1 MSGMKDF
8 LLLQSTWL
16 GVKQDNSSLLRIL
29 SGLEC
34 LWILLY
40 GFLMLDL
47 MGEGD
52 ILLFLIIA
60 PIMAI
65 IMLYPVHLV
74 QFLCFKALYTQDDH
88 TEIYWICDSCT
99 REFDNELEAMDHERM
114 CFAATASMVMPAQP
128 SDMPSSQVPVFARA
142 FSAWLPPSGLQGE
155 EVVLAE
161 FFGKRRECYN
171 AAPNNEQ
178 LLDYLHNNRERFAIS
193 SYFEIPTAPA
203 SLLQQWALPPGLRGN
218 VHLDATRQQIVETV
232 VNSSPESNHV
242 IIGEPG
248 VGKTV
253 LLFEVFDRLMANGLG
268 GLLTTDS
275 ISEIHRRFGLRLFY
289 DDIPENAALVQAM
302 MKRGTR
308 GVILT
313 SREVDWKGL
322 PTEFQAMFDRMT
334 VPLFSSQEMNSLCQ
348 KILGFSGLVYDEAAV
363 NTLVDYAEGSP
374 IYVWSM
380 VRELLHKGQ
389 RRLSQDYIQEN
400 ATRGMTNYVSLLLQ
414 RLLKEEG
421 TFRSGGLH
429 TLTSLVFLA
438 DYMEER
444 TSHGYYFHTVAS
456 LLSEHTGKK
465 LGDGME
471 RGTFNQVLGYL
482 SGEGGAVRFPHDTWV
497 DVLRGSGAMNP
508 FRAELEQIQE
518 ELIDSKLFLSVKETA
533 VKRSWKTIVTR
544 FQENPTRQ
552 KESFLAL
559 ADTLMRNFTVS
570 QLKKQDVDLNLM
582 REVAS
587 TYSHLPIAA
596 MLISKLQA
604 AQPSQVTNVINIQDS
619 VISRSSIGG
628 EGGGSTTVS
637 DSVVHRSNQ

>member
-1 MSGMKDF
+1 
-8 LLLQSTWL
+8 QSTWL
-16 GVKQDNSSLLRIL
+16 GVKQDKSALLKIL

-34 LWILLY
+34 LWILLIGY
-40 GFLMLDL
+40 VFMV
-47 MGEGD
+47 
-52 ILLFLIIA
+52 LLAENIFFGLFFTSIF
-60 PIMAI
+60 
-65 IMLYPVHLV
+65 LYPVHLV
-74 QFLCFKALYTQDDH
+74 QFLCFKALYTQDDL
-88 TEIYWICDSCT
+88 TENYWTCDSCA
-99 REFDNELEAMDHERM
+99 REFDNELEAMKHERM
-114 CFAATASMVMPAQP
+114 CFAEATPLQLPVQP
-128 SDMPSSQVPVFARA
+128 SDTLPPQPPVFA
-142 FSAWLPPSGLQGE
+142 SAWLPPSGLQGE

-322 PTEFQAMFDRMT
+322 PTEFQAMFDRLT
-334 VPLFSSQEMNSLCQ
+334 VPLFSSQEMSSLCE
-348 KILGFSGLVYDEAAV
+348 KMLGFSGLVYDEAAV
-363 NTLVDYAEGSP
+363 NTLVNYAEGSP

-389 RRLSQDYIQEN
+389 RRLSQEYIQEN

-456 LLSEHTGKK
+456 LLSEHTEKK

-570 QLKKQDVDLNLM
+570 QLKKQDVDLNFM

-587 TYSHLPIAA
+587 TYS
-596 MLISKLQA
+596 
-604 AQPSQVTNVINIQDS
+604 
-619 VISRSSIGG
+619 
-628 EGGGSTTVS
+628 
-637 DSVVHRSNQ
+637 